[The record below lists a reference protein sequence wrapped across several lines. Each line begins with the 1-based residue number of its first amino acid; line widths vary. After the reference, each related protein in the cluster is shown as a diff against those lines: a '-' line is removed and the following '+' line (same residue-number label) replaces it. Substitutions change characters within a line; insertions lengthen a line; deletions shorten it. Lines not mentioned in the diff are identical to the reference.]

1 MEVFSLNKEKIKH
14 ISKIISCVIVSLLI
28 YTYVCII
35 LAPKTLKDIG
45 GKSYYAGQGFMAEPQ
60 NNSIDVMV
68 FGNSDAYSAVKPI
81 DIYNKYGYTSFV
93 SGAPWQSMDV
103 INTLLNKS
111 IKKHSPK
118 LVILEVDCLFEI
130 KGTKTLNKIA
140 LLGSTYLY
148 HSRWKELKSKDF
160 YTYPSK
166 KNKYDYNKGYVY
178 SNKVVSV
185 NPHKCKKS
193 KKKKV
198 SSKSKKSAKINR
210 SQFNKFLDIC
220 KKNDIKV
227 FLIYVPSPHSWN
239 IKRHKAI
246 QNLADEKNLKFI
258 DFNILSENYQVDYNT
273 DFRDR
278 GDHLNC
284 IGATRLTKYLG
295 NYLNDNFSKL
305 LKDRRK
311 EKRLSY
317 WNNPKY
323 NTKLIKKIK
332 TMS

>member
-1 MEVFSLNKEKIKH
+1 MNKEKIKH
-14 ISKIISCVIVSLLI
+14 ISKIISCVIVSILI
-28 YTYVCII
+28 YTYVCMV
-35 LAPKTLKDIG
+35 LSPKTLKDIG

-93 SGAPWQSMDV
+93 SGAPWQSMEV

-118 LVILEVDCLFEI
+118 LVILEADCLFNK
-130 KGTKTLNKIA
+130 KGTKNLNKIA

-148 HSRWKELKSKDF
+148 HSRWKEIKTKDF

-185 NPHKCKKS
+185 NPHKCKMG
-193 KKKKV
+193 KKNKD
-198 SSKSKKSAKINR
+198 SSKSKNNAKLNN
-210 SQFNKFLDIC
+210 SQFNKFLDVC
-220 KKNDIKV
+220 KKNNIKV

-239 IKRHKAI
+239 IKKHETI
-246 QNLADEKNLKFI
+246 QNLADTNNLQFI
-258 DFNILSENYQVDYNT
+258 DFNIPFKDYKANYDT
-273 DFRDR
+273 DFRDT

-295 NYLNDNFSKL
+295 EYLKDNYSKL
-305 LKDRRK
+305 LKDRRN

-323 NTKLIKKIK
+323 NNKIIKKIK
-332 TMS
+332 TLS